1 MIELRRAED
10 IGELLTW
17 RAEVIRAVFGV
28 ETDRALIDANR
39 AFYETHV
46 ADGSHVA
53 IVAAVDGV
61 DCGCAAICFSD
72 EMPSPDNPSGRCGYL
87 MNIYVRENFRTHG
100 VAHAM
105 GRHLIA
111 EATDRGCGKIYL
123 ETTPEGRP
131 IYRSIGFR
139 EMADMM
145 KYYGSED

>member
-1 MIELRRAED
+1 MIELRKATD
-10 IGELLTW
+10 INVLLTW
-17 RAEVIRAVFGV
+17 RTEVIRAVFGV
-28 ETDRALIDANR
+28 EPDRALIDSNR
-39 AFYETHV
+39 TFYETHL

-61 DCGCAAICFSD
+61 DCGCAAICFTD
-72 EMPSPDNPSGRCGYL
+72 EMPSPDNTSGRCGYL

-105 GRHLIA
+105 VKRLIA
-111 EATDRGCGKIYL
+111 EATYRGCGKICL
-123 ETTPEGRP
+123 ETTSEARS